1 MKNLLK
7 IGAVLGLSVVA
18 TTATAQDVAR
28 VVKTQPTYETIYER
42 VCRQVT
48 VQTDNKDE
56 GTVIGA
62 ITGGIVGNQVGNGS
76 GKDVATILGAIIGAN
91 VGNRIGSDQKNT
103 VTQEQ
108 CENRPVQRQVGEVIT
123 FEYKGKRFSVQF

>member
-7 IGAVLGLSVVA
+7 IGTTICLSFVA
-18 TTATAQDVAR
+18 STATAQDVAR
-28 VVKTQPTYETIYER
+28 VVGTQPTYETVYER

-56 GTVIGA
+56 GTVVGA

-76 GKDVATILGAIIGAN
+76 GKDVATLLGAIIGAN

-103 VTQEQ
+103 VTQQ
-108 CENRPVQRQVGEVIT
+108 RCEDRPVQRQNGEVVT
-123 FEYKGKRFSVQF
+123 FEYKGQRFSVQF